1 MYSHYYT
8 YFMQTVKRMLYT
20 FTMNETTPRRGPA
33 PTKHI
38 DILWSAA
45 KLFAQQGVA
54 QTTTR
59 QIAADAGTTERT
71 LFKHF
76 GSKDALAQAVIAE
89 AVLPHLAP
97 TSLDG
102 LRQAIEAHSGSIETW
117 HRALLQARNQALG
130 QAPEL
135 TRLLLVELLRDET
148 LRERFAAQWSEAAW
162 QPLLALFTRLQ
173 KDKRLRSD
181 IGADTLV
188 RLFLSMNLGYLVG
201 RHVLAPGQPWD
212 DAREIAGVAAL
223 FARGAGTDGP

>member
-1 MYSHYYT
+1 MD
-8 YFMQTVKRMLYT
+8 
-20 FTMNETTPRRGPA
+20 EITPRRGPA

-45 KLFAQQGVA
+45 RLFAQQGVA

-59 QIAADAGTTERT
+59 QIAADAATTERT

-76 GSKDALAQAVIAE
+76 GSKDALVQAVIAE

-102 LRQAIEAHSGSIETW
+102 LRQAIEAHSDSLQTW
-117 HRALLQARNQALG
+117 HQALLQSRNQALG

-135 TRLLLVELLRDET
+135 TRLLLVELLRDEV
-148 LRERFAAQWSEAAW
+148 LRARFAAQWTAAAW

-173 KDKRLRSD
+173 KDGRLRTD
-181 IGADTLV
+181 MAAGTLV
-188 RLFLSMNLGYLVG
+188 RMFLSLNLGYLVG
-201 RHVLAPGQPWD
+201 RHVLAAHEVWD
-212 DAREIAGVAAL
+212 DAGEMAGIASV
-223 FARGAGTDGP
+223 FARGAGPPGG

>member
-1 MYSHYYT
+1 MLYT
-8 YFMQTVKRMLYT
+8 YFMD
-20 FTMNETTPRRGPA
+20 EITPRRGPA

-59 QIAADAGTTERT
+59 QIAADAATTERT

-76 GSKDALAQAVIAE
+76 GSKDTLVQAVIAE

-97 TSLDG
+97 TSLGG

-117 HRALLQARNQALG
+117 HRALLLARTQALG

-135 TRLLLVELLRDET
+135 TRLLLVELLRDEA
-148 LRERFAAQWSEAAW
+148 LRARFAAQWSDAAW

-188 RLFLSMNLGYLVG
+188 RLFLSLNLGYLVG
-201 RHVLAPGQPWD
+201 RHVLAPDHAWD

-223 FARGAGTDGP
+223 FARGAGTGGT